1 MRKALPMRPLRTPS
15 SRSIELTPCVKHWFM
30 CGATSRDQQ
39 APTRLRG
46 WFRLM
51 ELQCDP
57 EALGRAWTE
66 HRPELVREAR
76 AAGFEP
82 AACQWFDDDGR
93 LHHNDF
99 NDVSPGNPAQ
109 ATWSDRFCSDHG
121 Y

>member
-76 AAGFEP
+76 AAGFE
-82 AACQWFDDDGR
+82 AVACQWFDDDGR
-93 LHHNDF
+93 LLDDA
-99 NDVSPGNPAQ
+99 NDVPQDKDEARE
-109 ATWSDRFCSDHG
+109 AWSRAFLDTHG